1 MSFRDIFSWRYS
13 SSFVIILCRWER
25 MWALFTLRTRILFE
39 HKWLIL
45 LWLWRRMARAKLHG
59 RFDSIPFYYIVSSMA
74 SNILFKSS
82 ILLLCLMLIYFVK
95 MPTNASSSVY
105 VKMEVVV
112 WTLMDHTHAGV
123 RKAGKDNI
131 ANLVCLF
138 IFFKIYQWIK

>member
-1 MSFRDIFSWRYS
+1 
-13 SSFVIILCRWER
+13 
-25 MWALFTLRTRILFE
+25 
-39 HKWLIL
+39 
-45 LWLWRRMARAKLHG
+45 
-59 RFDSIPFYYIVSSMA
+59 MA

-82 ILLLCLMLIYFVK
+82 VLLLHLMLIYFVK
-95 MPTNASSSVY
+95 MPMNASSSVY

-138 IFFKIYQWIK
+138 IFFKYISESSNLNDII